1 MIRSPKLPLIHPDR
15 PYECEQAIEDEDFAL
30 LDRGLEV
37 RNEEFRLLAL
47 RAKAAG
53 WTGDEVGVAMLALAE
68 KYVARRA
75 HQNQGRAEMDEDQ
88 GPGVLPAMVKCPV
101 SPRRFRVGPP
111 SRRSSA

>member
-53 WTGDEVGVAMLALAE
+53 WTGDEVGAAMLALAE

-88 GPGVLPAMVKCPV
+88 GPGVLSGDSEESDRP
-101 SPRRFRVGPP
+101 
-111 SRRSSA
+111 